1 MTLFAAR
8 KRRRAT
14 DLAPSL
20 IERIPWRQVATG
32 AGMLAGLALVAM
44 LLLLA
49 LDRPVQ
55 RVLVEGAFQRVS
67 PPQVETAVA
76 RVARGGLT
84 SVRRARA
91 RVSGRRAQA

>member
-44 LLLLA
+44 LLLL
-49 LDRPVQ
+49 DRK
-55 RVLVEGAFQRVS
+55 
-67 PPQVETAVA
+67 
-76 RVARGGLT
+76 
-84 SVRRARA
+84 SV
-91 RVSGRRAQA
+91 V

>member
-32 AGMLAGLALVAM
+32 AGMLAGVALVAM

-55 RVLVEGAFQRVS
+55 RVLGPVVPLPVAGKTCD
-67 PPQVETAVA
+67 PP
-76 RVARGGLT
+76 
-84 SVRRARA
+84 
-91 RVSGRRAQA
+91 